1 MNEESEITS
10 PDSSFILHH
19 SGFVWSFRAMLKQ
32 QLLILTRYP
41 VNLVANFLL
50 VLLTVIVVT
59 FSVTLFAPAALEARL
74 RGMALYGFLIYIFLS
89 HTIWTAG
96 LSIYREQVE
105 GTLESFYL
113 SPASRFLTLLARS
126 LVTLVWTSSAGLL
139 GLLLAQLVTGPLAL
153 HNPTLAL
160 TILLF
165 TISGL
170 TGLAFAIAGL
180 ALRFGETMELL
191 ANLVEFGLV
200 GLCAFFFPFSI
211 LPDSLQTISRFIPL
225 SYAVDAFRTVAL
237 GHSQPELLPLGAELT
252 IVIITG
258 LLGPPL
264 GYLIYHLNER
274 AVRRQGTL

>member
-1 MNEESEITS
+1 MSY
-10 PDSSFILHH
+10 FWL
-19 SGFVWSFRAMLKQ
+19 SFRAMLKQ

-50 VLLTVIVVT
+50 VLLPVIVVV
-59 FSVTLFAPAALEARL
+59 FSMTLFAPAALEAQL
-74 RGMALYGFLIYIFLS
+74 RGVALYGFLIYIFLS

-105 GTLESFYL
+105 GTLGSFYL

-126 LVTLVWTSSAGLL
+126 MVTLAWTGIAGLL
-139 GLLLAQLVTGPLAL
+139 GLLLAQLVTGPLTL
-153 HNPTLAL
+153 HNPTLTL
-160 TILLF
+160 IILLF

-170 TGLAFAIAGL
+170 IGLGFAIAGL
-180 ALRFGETMELL
+180 ALRFGETIELV
-191 ANLVEFGLV
+191 ANLLEFGLM

-211 LPDSLQTISRFIPL
+211 LPTPLQTLTRFIPL

-237 GHSQPELLPLGAELT
+237 GNSQPELLSLGAELT
-252 IVIITG
+252 IVILTG

-274 AVRRQGTL
+274 AVRQQGML